1 MFISD
6 YYTIKDMKFKGRV
19 SGTHFNR
26 REIPILSKGV
36 YLGLGIRQCLK
47 KIVLYLSMEKKPD
60 SSK

>member
-26 REIPILSKGV
+26 REILILSEGV
-36 YLGLGIRQCLK
+36 YLGLGDTAMFK
-47 KIVLYLSMEKKPD
+47 KDRIVS
-60 SSK
+60 